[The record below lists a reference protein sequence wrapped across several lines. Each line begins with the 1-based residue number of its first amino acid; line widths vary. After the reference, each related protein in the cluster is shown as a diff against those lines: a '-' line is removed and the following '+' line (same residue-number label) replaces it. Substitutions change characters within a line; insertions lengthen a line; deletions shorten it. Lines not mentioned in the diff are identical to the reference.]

1 MTIYIQP
8 SKNLLYPWINPV
20 YTLGLNNTQFRKS
33 GLDLNW
39 EVIKKT
45 LQNTL
50 GEWLPGTNPH
60 YPDEC
65 DLWIELECGGNDGL
79 FKSWDTNGR
88 PNLKVIDFYKKI
100 IHFIRLVKPNAKIG
114 IYDWPCKHAQVKN
127 LDDYHKACLVV
138 TKELDYQMPD
148 LYWGYSQ
155 WTVQRMVKDTS
166 DTIDR
171 IYRINPSANIC
182 PFLCPYTLYDHTLNP
197 PVINHFVAGKDF
209 KQQLDVLTTKN
220 VDKALIWMERGN
232 EPESFV
238 FNEEDEWFKEV
249 ALWELKN
256 IDKKV
261 SQKIQELSALDD
273 IRQHIQHI

>member
-1 MTIYIQP
+1 
-8 SKNLLYPWINPV
+8 
-20 YTLGLNNTQFRKS
+20 
-33 GLDLNW
+33 
-39 EVIKKT
+39 
-45 LQNTL
+45 
-50 GEWLPGTNPH
+50 
-60 YPDEC
+60 
-65 DLWIELECGGNDGL
+65 
-79 FKSWDTNGR
+79 
-88 PNLKVIDFYKKI
+88 
-100 IHFIRLVKPNAKIG
+100 
-114 IYDWPCKHAQVKN
+114 
-127 LDDYHKACLVV
+127 
-138 TKELDYQMPD
+138 
-148 LYWGYSQ
+148 
-155 WTVQRMVKDTS
+155 MVKDTS